1 MNDNLLSY
9 GKILKDQLEFKKSGT
24 SHGVDFNRYDF
35 KSHKYFKILFYFGDD
50 SPNSNEFGIRSNGL
64 LHPTWKLF
72 NESSSSTDYYSY
84 NSAWSYLKLND
95 ENERADKLEK
105 FVTLLSNI
113 NRYSPWYFTSIAGVD
128 AALERKVVEA
138 EKFDIGE
145 AKRLTINC
153 LPDAFDNRIQSLLE
167 LYRDVTWSWI
177 HKKSILPVNLRKFDM
192 AIYIF
197 ESPIRFWNDNSTLNG
212 TDNFQPSYKMIEFHD
227 CEFSYN
233 SLKSGFNE
241 INNTEGFN
249 SNFSIEIMYN
259 DCYEVSYNDK
269 LMRELG
275 DFISTDIY
283 QAVINEEGTNV
294 SSVPFE
300 SSIDDILERA
310 KIQQTELETRE
321 SAAANNKEHR
331 FSGSKDIYSYG
342 NLRMRDTSTYNATLH
357 KDADHTTI
365 VKESS
370 MTGERG
376 FLSNVIGQGVGLI
389 TDHVKEKLT
398 RAVLGNLY
406 TYSLTKIGSQ
416 LGELAKGN
424 LIKSGQS
431 VKQYIDNAQQRAAA
445 KVKNTN
451 GSIGNIFKDSIANN

>member
-1 MNDNLLSY
+1 
-9 GKILKDQLEFKKSGT
+9 
-24 SHGVDFNRYDF
+24 
-35 KSHKYFKILFYFGDD
+35 
-50 SPNSNEFGIRSNGL
+50 
-64 LHPTWKLF
+64 
-72 NESSSSTDYYSY
+72 
-84 NSAWSYLKLND
+84 
-95 ENERADKLEK
+95 
-105 FVTLLSNI
+105 
-113 NRYSPWYFTSIAGVD
+113 
-128 AALERKVVEA
+128 
-138 EKFDIGE
+138 
-145 AKRLTINC
+145 
-153 LPDAFDNRIQSLLE
+153 
-167 LYRDVTWSWI
+167 
-177 HKKSILPVNLRKFDM
+177 M

-212 TDNFQPSYKMIEFHD
+212 TEDFQPSYKMIEFHD

-310 KIQQTELETRE
+310 KIQQTKLETRE
-321 SAAANNKEHR
+321 SA
-331 FSGSKDIYSYG
+331 
-342 NLRMRDTSTYNATLH
+342 
-357 KDADHTTI
+357 
-365 VKESS
+365 
-370 MTGERG
+370 RG
-376 FLSNVIGQGVGLI
+376 FLGNVIGQGVGLI

-445 KVKNTN
+445 KVKNAN

>member
-1 MNDNLLSY
+1 
-9 GKILKDQLEFKKSGT
+9 
-24 SHGVDFNRYDF
+24 
-35 KSHKYFKILFYFGDD
+35 
-50 SPNSNEFGIRSNGL
+50 
-64 LHPTWKLF
+64 
-72 NESSSSTDYYSY
+72 
-84 NSAWSYLKLND
+84 
-95 ENERADKLEK
+95 
-105 FVTLLSNI
+105 
-113 NRYSPWYFTSIAGVD
+113 
-128 AALERKVVEA
+128 
-138 EKFDIGE
+138 
-145 AKRLTINC
+145 
-153 LPDAFDNRIQSLLE
+153 
-167 LYRDVTWSWI
+167 
-177 HKKSILPVNLRKFDM
+177 
-192 AIYIF
+192 
-197 ESPIRFWNDNSTLNG
+197 
-212 TDNFQPSYKMIEFHD
+212 MIEFHD

-294 SSVPFE
+294 SSVPVE
-300 SSIDDILERA
+300 SSIDDILEHA
-310 KIQQTELETRE
+310 KIQQTELEIRE

-357 KDADHTTI
+357 EDADHTTI

-370 MTGERG
+370 MKGERG
-376 FLSNVIGQGVGLI
+376 FLGNVIGQGVGLI

-445 KVKNTN
+445 KVKNAN